1 MDFLTQDQ
9 IGRLLRAAS
18 GNPRDYLMIGL
29 GYNAGLRAQEICSLT
44 RADVDISTA
53 ETYITIQ
60 RLKGSKRTTTKLL
73 PAIGNAL
80 REYVGNMSP
89 DKGVA
94 ANEYLF
100 KGNRRSTVSRI
111 VVRQGKQVTLGPH
124 ISYSA
129 FYALFAKYCRQ
140 AGIPEH
146 LHNPHALKHAS
157 AMTVLPIGGV
167 KAVQKYLGHAS
178 ASSSLVYLHITKE
191 TDAAVEQAF
200 AGVGI

>member
-18 GNPRDYLMIGL
+18 GNQRDYLMIGL

-44 RADVDISTA
+44 RADVDVSTA

-80 REYVGNMSP
+80 REYVKNMSP
-89 DKGVA
+89 D
-94 ANEYLF
+94 EYLF
-100 KGNRRSTVSRI
+100 KGNRRSMVSRI
-111 VVRQGKQVTLGPH
+111 VVRQSKQVILGPH

-178 ASSSLVYLHITKE
+178 ASSSLAYLHITKE